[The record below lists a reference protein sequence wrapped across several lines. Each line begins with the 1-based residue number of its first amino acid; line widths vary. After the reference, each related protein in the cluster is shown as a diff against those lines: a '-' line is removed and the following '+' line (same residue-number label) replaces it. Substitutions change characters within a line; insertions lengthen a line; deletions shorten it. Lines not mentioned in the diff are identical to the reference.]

1 MLAQHAYG
9 CTSLAAACDE
19 TEARCDLRFSLS
31 QLVTQRHLR
40 GRNATS
46 SAGRSPPSKKK
57 GAGKCRKLA
66 APMARLQN
74 EKLAAVTIQG
84 SAGSPGIPCMMVL
97 TLISRSPWGPGFLAS
112 IASCIIMRKASA
124 SGGQDHTILR
134 RHRSSART
142 GRARRDSVHRI
153 PRSRSV
159 RFGHNAPHKSR
170 RDMRIMLPISRNGQA
185 YFRKSELARHDGQSA
200 HDAYA
205 QHVRPAKSPNN

>member
-31 QLVTQRHLR
+31 QLDTLRHSR

-46 SAGRSPPSKKK
+46 SAERSPLQRRRAQGMPE
-57 GAGKCRKLA
+57 AGRPHGPPAKRKAGGSHHTRFSRITRHSLHDGFNA
-66 APMARLQN
+66 HIALSLGTGLSCPHRLLHHHA
-74 EKLAAVTIQG
+74 KSL
-84 SAGSPGIPCMMVL
+84 
-97 TLISRSPWGPGFLAS
+97 
-112 IASCIIMRKASA
+112 ASA

-142 GRARRDSVHRI
+142 GRARRHSVHRI

-170 RDMRIMLPISRNGQA
+170 RDTRIMLPILRNVKPIFENQ
-185 YFRKSELARHDGQSA
+185 
-200 HDAYA
+200 
-205 QHVRPAKSPNN
+205 N